1 MHWRIT
7 VEAVDLTGEEYRQE
21 FLFEKDLDG
30 LTDGRIGCSI
40 EDGKEIMREIQK
52 AVVQR
57 ELDLWVRYRRICQC
71 CGGQLPIKDYRTR
84 KILTVFGAV
93 PLTSPRLMICQRCT
107 PWACFTFSPAA
118 DLCPDRATPELMELS
133 ARLGAKLPY
142 REASD
147 ILSTFLPDQMSRKFT
162 TLRHRT
168 LSVGKR
174 IEDAERSRRWNEFL
188 AKEDRTQLEL
198 QMEDDPAREFIFT
211 VDTAH
216 IPLVKNWGGRTFE
229 AVVGHCGRG
238 GRGDSP
244 GPLFAF
250 EGTQLA
256 ELDAT
261 ASLALN
267 DQGYI
272 GRGEITVISDGE
284 ECLKRLTGMLPQPAT
299 HILDWFHISMKLQP
313 LAQIALTVPEG
324 YGLFEQDID
333 RIKWRLWN
341 GQPKR
346 ALDLIALVRKA
357 LSSETG
363 HCFWAQRADKLLEKL
378 STYISRNSQSVINY
392 AERRRAGRRI
402 ATSPAEASVNALVA
416 KRFVKKQQMR
426 WSRTG
431 AHYLLK
437 VRAAMLNGDLPD
449 RTRYVPPETEGSP
462 YVASLLNPKP
472 PLLKAA

>member
-1 MHWRIT
+1 MYWRIT
-7 VEAVDLTGEEYRQE
+7 VEAVDPTGEEYRQE
-21 FLFEKDLDG
+21 FLFEKSLDG

-40 EDGKEIMREIQK
+40 EDGKVIMAEIQQ

-57 ELDLWVRYRRICQC
+57 ELDLWVRYRRACQC
-71 CGGQLPIKDYRTR
+71 CGGQLPIKDYQRR
-84 KILTVFGAV
+84 NILTVFGAV
-93 PLTSPRLMICQRCT
+93 PLTYPRLMICQKCN

-133 ARLGAKLPY
+133 AKLGARLSY
-142 REASD
+142 REASE
-147 ILSTFLPDQMSRKFT
+147 ILSTFLPGHLSRRFT

-174 IEDAERSRRWNEFL
+174 IEDAERRRRWHEFL
-188 AKEDRTQLEL
+188 AKEERTQLEL
-198 QMEDDPAREFIFT
+198 QLDRDPAREFVFT

-216 IPLVKNWGGRTFE
+216 IPLVKHWGGRTFE

-250 EGTQLA
+250 EGTRSA

-261 ASLALN
+261 ASSALM
-267 DQGYI
+267 DQGYV
-272 GRGEITVISDGE
+272 GRGDITVISDGE
-284 ECLKRLTGMLPQPAT
+284 ECLKRLAGMLPQPAT

-313 LAQIALTVPEG
+313 LAQMALTSPEG
-324 YGLFEQDID
+324 HGLFEQSIE

-346 ALDLIALVRKA
+346 ALDLVTTVRRQ
-357 LSSETG
+357 LFSTIDS
-363 HCFWAQRADKLLEKL
+363 CLWARRADKLLKKL
-378 STYISRNSQSVINY
+378 NTYISRNGRSVINY
-392 AERRRAGRRI
+392 AERHRAGKRI
-402 ATSPAEASVNALVA
+402 ATSPAEASVNSLVA

-437 VRAAMLNGDLPD
+437 VRAAMLNGDLSE
-449 RTRYVPPETEGSP
+449 RTRYVPPETDGSP
-462 YVASLLNPKP
+462 YVASLLNPTP
-472 PLLKAA
+472 PLLKVA

>member
-1 MHWRIT
+1 MHWHIT
-7 VEAVDLTGEEYRQE
+7 VEAVDPTGEEYRRE
-21 FLFEKDLDG
+21 FHFEKNLDG

-40 EDGKEIMREIQK
+40 EDGKGIMGEIQK

-57 ELDLWVRYRRICQC
+57 ELDLWVRYRRVCQC
-71 CGGQLPIKDYRTR
+71 CGGQLPIKDYQKRN
-84 KILTVFGAV
+84 ILTVFGTV
-93 PLTSPRLMICQRCT
+93 PVTFPRLTICQSCN

-133 ARLGAKLPY
+133 AKLGARMSY

-147 ILSTFLPDQMSRKFT
+147 ILSTFLPSHLSPKFT

-174 IEDAERSRRWNEFL
+174 IEDAERSRGWHEFL
-188 AKEDRTQLEL
+188 DKEERTQLEL
-198 QMEDDPAREFIFT
+198 QMDSDPARECVFT
-211 VDTAH
+211 VDTVH
-216 IPLVKNWGGRTFE
+216 IPLVKHWGGRTFE
-229 AVVGHCGRG
+229 AVVGLCGRG
-238 GRGDSP
+238 GRGDNP

-250 EGTQLA
+250 EGTRLA

-261 ASLALN
+261 ASLALMN
-267 DQGYI
+267 QGYV
-272 GRGEITVISDGE
+272 GRGDITVISDGE
-284 ECLKRLTGMLPQPAT
+284 ECLKRLADMLPQPAT
-299 HILDWFHISMKLQP
+299 HILDWFHISMQLQP
-313 LAQIALTVPEG
+313 LAQMALTAPQG
-324 YGLFEQDID
+324 HGLFEQDID

-341 GQPKR
+341 GQSKR

-357 LSSETG
+357 LSSETC
-363 HCFWAQRADKLLEKL
+363 HCLWARRADKLLEKL
-378 STYISRNSQSVINY
+378 NTYISRNGQSVINY
-392 AERRRAGRRI
+392 GERHRAGQRI
-402 ATSPAEASVNALVA
+402 ATSPAEASVNSLVA

-437 VRAAMLNGDLPD
+437 VRAAMLNGDLSE

-462 YVASLLNPKP
+462 YVASLLNPTP

>member
-216 IPLVKNWGGRTFE
+216 IPLVKNWAGAHLRRLSVIADV
-229 AVVGHCGRG
+229 AV
-238 GRGDSP
+238 
-244 GPLFAF
+244 
-250 EGTQLA
+250 E
-256 ELDAT
+256 AT
-261 ASLALN
+261 ALDRSLRS
-267 DQGYI
+267 
-272 GRGEITVISDGE
+272 RGHS
-284 ECLKRLTGMLPQPAT
+284 
-299 HILDWFHISMKLQP
+299 W
-313 LAQIALTVPEG
+313 
-324 YGLFEQDID
+324 
-333 RIKWRLWN
+333 
-341 GQPKR
+341 
-346 ALDLIALVRKA
+346 
-357 LSSETG
+357 LS
-363 HCFWAQRADKLLEKL
+363 W
-378 STYISRNSQSVINY
+378 
-392 AERRRAGRRI
+392 
-402 ATSPAEASVNALVA
+402 
-416 KRFVKKQQMR
+416 MR
-426 WSRTG
+426 
-431 AHYLLK
+431 
-437 VRAAMLNGDLPD
+437 
-449 RTRYVPPETEGSP
+449 PPHW
-462 YVASLLNPKP
+462 L
-472 PLLKAA
+472 